1 MRGKLGPIPPVIR
14 HLTMYRSKLDALA
27 AKSSLFFNC
36 SMALCAIRPSGG
48 FGFSGVVSLRE
59 WYCIVADGET
69 K

>member
-1 MRGKLGPIPPVIR
+1 MRRKLGPIAPVIR
-14 HLTMYRSKLDALA
+14 HLTMYRGKLDALA

-36 SMALCAIRPSGG
+36 SIALCPISPSL
-48 FGFSGVVSLRE
+48 SLRE